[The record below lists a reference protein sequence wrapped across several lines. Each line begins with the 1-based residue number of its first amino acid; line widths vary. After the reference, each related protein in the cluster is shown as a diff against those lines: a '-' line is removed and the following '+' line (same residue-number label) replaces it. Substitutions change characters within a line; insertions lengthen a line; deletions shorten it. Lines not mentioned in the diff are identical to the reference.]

1 MIWDAFIADIQ
12 TKDSGKKKSKK
23 RAARDFKAEV
33 MKKMKVRQLI
43 IKFKAFQCSHLF
55 CLKITNTNQSQIS
68 EKIIYHLYNFLHHTW
83 DKKDGN
89 YGKESVDD
97 FLKPLSGGN
106 GQGSPKS

>member
-43 IKFKAFQCSHLF
+43 VLTSILPKDYKYKYKSIA
-55 CLKITNTNQSQIS
+55 
-68 EKIIYHLYNFLHHTW
+68 NF
-83 DKKDGN
+83 
-89 YGKESVDD
+89 
-97 FLKPLSGGN
+97 
-106 GQGSPKS
+106 